1 MAPEQAGDEN
11 SEQQDD
17 ECQDNEQRDH
27 SASFCRVQVTPVSPR
42 GMPSRAATTP
52 VGQSIHMVSTTDLTD
67 LFLPEPEPRAV
78 RYTVISVDDHV
89 VEPAHMFEGRV
100 PADLAAKAP
109 RIVETDEGHQVWEFE
124 GQRYTQVGMNAVAG
138 RRPDSYSL
146 EPFRFDQMRPGCYD
160 AEARVKDMDINGVWA
175 SVNFPSQI
183 TGFCGRV
190 FFDAPDR
197 ELGLACIRAWN
208 DWLFEEWHAPH
219 PDRIV
224 PLGDLLSGRSRT
236 RPCKRSGATPN
247 AASPPSRFPNVRTR
261 SACLRSGSATTGIPI
276 IRAVV
281 ETDTVV
287 SLHVGSSG
295 LEVGPPGGAPLQI
308 GATLFGQ
315 LSLTACAEWLWSEY
329 PVRHPDLKIAMSE
342 GGIGWVAM
350 LHDRLE
356 NMVDRSGYG
365 KGWEMRPAEV
375 LRRNFWF
382 CTLDDPS
389 TIDTRH
395 TIGVE
400 NVMVEVDYPHGDGTW
415 PDTQQVIED
424 CWGHIPAEELRAM
437 CCENAAALYRHPL
450 PDPVL
455 PS

>member
-1 MAPEQAGDEN
+1 M
-11 SEQQDD
+11 
-17 ECQDNEQRDH
+17 
-27 SASFCRVQVTPVSPR
+27 VSP
-42 GMPSRAATTP
+42 
-52 VGQSIHMVSTTDLTD
+52 TDLTD
-67 LFLPEPEPRAV
+67 LFLPDPEPRAV
-78 RYTVISVDDHV
+78 KYTVISVDDHV
-89 VEPAHMFEGRV
+89 VEPAHMFEGRI
-100 PADLAAKAP
+100 PAGLSEEAP
-109 RIVETDEGHQVWEFE
+109 HIVETDQGHQVWEFE

-160 AEARVKDMDINGVWA
+160 VEARVEDMDINGVWA

-190 FFDAPDR
+190 FFDAADR

-208 DWLFEEWHAPH
+208 DWLFEEWHTPH

-224 PLGDLLSGRSRT
+224 PLGITYLADTELAVKEIRRNAERGFTSVT
-236 RPCKRSGATPN
+236 FPERPHAIGL
-247 AASPPSRFPNVRTR
+247 PSLWERDHWD
-261 SACLRSGSATTGIPI
+261 PI
-276 IRAVV
+276 IEAVV

-295 LEVGPPGGAPLQI
+295 LEVGPPGGASLQI

-315 LSLTACAEWLWSEY
+315 MSLTACAEWLWSEY
-329 PVRHPDLKIAMSE
+329 PVRYPELKIAMSE

-365 KGWEMRPAEV
+365 KRWEIRPAEV
-375 LRRNFWF
+375 LGRNFWF

-389 TIDTRH
+389 TIDTRY

-400 NVMVEVDYPHGDGTW
+400 NIMVEVDYPHGDGTW
-415 PDTQQVIED
+415 PDTQQVIAD
-424 CWGHIPAEELRAM
+424 CWGHIPMDELRAM